1 MRHQKPNPPR
11 PLRRPAPKGILLLLL
26 PAAAAALLSASC
38 VFETRPEHPG
48 ILFMGNSITQNAPAP
63 ESGWPHDWGMAATA
77 RERDYVHQTVRL
89 LEERGMPLRM
99 EIAGKPC
106 PDCDG
111 ALDEQANNMEQVRRF
126 RPRYVVV
133 QLSEHSHDIELRSGK
148 MTAQYR
154 TLLANLAKE
163 GVRHIYC
170 VGAWTEKV
178 KGGAYSQYIR
188 MAVKDFPEAE
198 FVDIHEVAALPGN
211 DGDPALFDNPHVLWH
226 PGDSGMLGIA
236 RLIADAVWEDR

>member
-1 MRHQKPNPPR
+1 MRNEETERLPPAR
-11 PLRRPAPKGILLLLL
+11 GTASGRTIA
-26 PAAAAALLSASC
+26 ACAAAALLALSC

-48 ILFMGNSITQNAPAP
+48 ILFMGNSITLNPPAP
-63 ESGWPHDWGMAATA
+63 EFGWEHDWGMAASS
-77 RERDYVHQTVRL
+77 RENDYVHRTVRL

-111 ALDEQANNMEQVRRF
+111 ALDEQAHNMEQVRRF

-154 TLLANLAKE
+154 ALLGNLVKE

-170 VGAWTEKV
+170 VGSWTEKV
-178 KGGAYSQYIR
+178 QDGIYSQYIR

-198 FVDIHEVAALPGN
+198 FVDIHRVAA
-211 DGDPALFDNPHVLWH
+211 DPANEGDSTLFSHPAVLWH
-226 PGDSGMLGIA
+226 PGDSGMLGMA
-236 RLIADAVWEDR
+236 RLIADAIWEDR